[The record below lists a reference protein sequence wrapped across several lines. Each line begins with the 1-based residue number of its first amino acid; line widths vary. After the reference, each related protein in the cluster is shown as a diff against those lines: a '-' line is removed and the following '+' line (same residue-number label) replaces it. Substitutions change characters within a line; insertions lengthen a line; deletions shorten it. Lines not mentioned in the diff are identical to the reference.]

1 MEPAD
6 GFWGHSYCPI
16 GTKVMSP
23 WANPGARYYTFGYP
37 PSRNLTFHWGNSRLE
52 KYMLYSKL
60 ATAVRRLDV
69 LLLISAFALRS
80 LTFAD
85 EAKKEVHSQ
94 ADLPRLS
101 YPFKGSISTLLKADD
116 STFDSA
122 TSKAA
127 ADIDSILDDYD
138 IQDNATLIGILSAKL
153 AVQELKGD
161 AEGGLQTIAKLRE
174 LQSKPDLKL
183 TVGLFDEA
191 VFKAQESVPSKHGDE
206 YEKKVE
212 SNYQEAVNALPWD
225 TVQDVVKSARS
236 MSGLVSEQLILGR
249 AQNDL
254 QPEID
259 RTGAISRDSMYEA
272 FQMRSELR
280 KLPLKSARVNVLKA
294 YVAAHETQKPD
305 IWAARDVTLSSS
317 DHLQKVLVGVWD
329 TGVDTTIYEGNL
341 YTYANAGPFPAQG
354 LAFTDD
360 GYPSNSA
367 LYPLTPEQKR
377 QYPEMSENMEAWSDL
392 QAGIETPVTEAFKER
407 LAKMA
412 PDDVKTFFERQSFF
426 EGVVHGSHVAGIALR
441 GNPAARL
448 VVFRFNDNLDRELHF
463 PPSTEWA
470 HRMAA
475 NFKLI
480 AEFCAQHKVR
490 VVNLSWGDQPSEF
503 EAWLS
508 RTKANQS
515 ADERKQEALALFAI
529 WKQAIVD
536 AFEAAPGTLFVTA
549 AGNADSDAGFL
560 EDVPSS
566 LELPNL
572 ITVGA
577 TNQAGDATT
586 FTSYGKTVA
595 VYASGYHVESF
606 IPGGRKVRFSGTSMA
621 APQVTNLAGK
631 LFAVDPALTP
641 EKAKELILEGATPS
655 DDGKRKLIDE
665 KRTLELVKDK
675 KTTAKTGAEVKG
687 TGGS

>member
-1 MEPAD
+1 
-6 GFWGHSYCPI
+6 
-16 GTKVMSP
+16 
-23 WANPGARYYTFGYP
+23 
-37 PSRNLTFHWGNSRLE
+37 
-52 KYMLYSKL
+52 MLYSKL
-60 ATAVRRLDV
+60 ATTLRRLEV
-69 LLLISAFALRS
+69 LLLMSAFSLPS

-85 EAKKEVHSQ
+85 QAKKEVHSQ

-101 YPFKGSISTLLKADD
+101 YPFKGSISALLQADD

-127 ADIDSILDDYD
+127 ADIDSLLTEYD
-138 IQDNATLIGILSAKL
+138 IQDQASLIEILSAKL
-153 AVQELKGD
+153 SVQELKGD
-161 AEGGLQTIAKLRE
+161 AAGGLETIAKLRE

-183 TVGLFDEA
+183 TIGLFDEA
-191 VFKAQESVPSKHGDE
+191 ILKAQQSVPSKQGDE

-212 SNYQEAVNALPWD
+212 ANYQEAVNALPWD
-225 TVQDVVKSARS
+225 SVQDAIKSARS

-259 RTGAISRDSMYEA
+259 QSGAISRESMYEA
-272 FQMRSELR
+272 FRLRSELLT
-280 KLPLKSARVNVLKA
+280 KLPLKSVRVDVLKT
-294 YVAAHETQKPD
+294 YVAAHDTEKPD
-305 IWAARDVTLSSS
+305 IWAARDVKLASS
-317 DHLQKVLVGVWD
+317 DSLSKVLVGVWD
-329 TGVDTTIYEGNL
+329 DGVDTTIYPGNT
-341 YTYANAGPFPAQG
+341 YTYANPGPYPAQG

-367 LYPLTPEQKR
+367 LCPLTAERKK
-377 QYPEMSENMEAWSDL
+377 QYPEVSDSMEALSDL
-392 QAGIETPVTEAFKER
+392 QAGIETPVTDAFKER
-407 LAKMA
+407 LAKMSS
-412 PDDVKTFFERQSFF
+412 DDVKALFERDSFF
-426 EGVVHGSHVAGIALR
+426 GGVVVHGTHVAGIALR

-448 VVFRFNDNLDRELHF
+448 VVFRFNDNLSRELHF
-463 PPSTEWA
+463 PPTTEYA

-480 AEFCAQHKVR
+480 GEFCAQHKVR

-503 EAWLS
+503 EEWLS

-515 ADERKQEALALFAI
+515 PDERKQEALALYAI
-529 WKQAIVD
+529 WKQAIID
-536 AFEAAPGTLFVTA
+536 AMQAAPGTLFVTA
-549 AGNADSDAGFL
+549 AGNSDSDAGFL
-560 EDVPSS
+560 EDVPAS

-577 TNQAGDATT
+577 TNQAGDATS
-586 FTSYGKTVA
+586 FTSYGKTVV

-631 LFAVDPALTP
+631 LFAIDPALTP
-641 EKAKELILEGATPS
+641 EKAKELILAGATPS

-665 KRTLELVKDK
+665 KRTLELVKEK
-675 KTTAKTGAEVKG
+675 KTTAKSGGEAKG
-687 TGGS
+687 NGGS

>member
-1 MEPAD
+1 ML
-6 GFWGHSYCPI
+6 HSKFA
-16 GTKVMSP
+16 TVL
-23 WANPGARYYTFGYP
+23 R
-37 PSRNLTFHWGNSRLE
+37 RLE
-52 KYMLYSKL
+52 
-60 ATAVRRLDV
+60 A
-69 LLLISAFALRS
+69 LLFVSVFS
-80 LTFAD
+80 LPSLSIAD
-85 EAKKEVHSQ
+85 QARKEVHSQ

-101 YPFKGSISTLLKADD
+101 YPFKGSISTLLQADE

-127 ADIDSILDDYD
+127 ADIDSILADYD

-161 AEGGLQTIAKLRE
+161 AAGGLETIAKLRE

-191 VFKAQESVPSKHGDE
+191 VLKAQQSVPSKQGDE

-212 SNYQEAVNALPWD
+212 SNYQEAVSALPWD

-259 RTGAISRDSMYEA
+259 RSGAISRDSMYETL
-272 FQMRSELR
+272 ELR
-280 KLPLKSARVNVLKA
+280 AELQKLPLKSVRVNVLKS

-305 IWAARDVTLSSS
+305 IWASRDVVLSSS
-317 DHLQKVLVGVWD
+317 DHLHKVLVGVWD
-329 TGVDTTIYEGNL
+329 TGVDTTLYQGNT
-341 YTYANAGPFPAQG
+341 YTYANPGPYPGQG

-360 GYPSNSA
+360 GHPSNSA
-367 LYPLTPEQKR
+367 LYPLTPEQKE
-377 QYPEMSENMEAWSDL
+377 QYPETSDNMEARSDL
-392 QAGIETPVTEAFKER
+392 RAGIETPVTDAFKER
-407 LAKMA
+407 LAKMS
-412 PDDVKTFFERQSFF
+412 PDDVKTLFERESFF
-426 EGVVHGSHVAGIALR
+426 GGFVHGTHVAGIALR

-448 VVFRFNDNLDRELHF
+448 VVFRFNDNLSRELHF

-470 HRMAA
+470 QRMAA

-480 AEFCAQHKVR
+480 GRFCAEHKVR

-503 EAWLS
+503 EEWLS
-508 RTKANQS
+508 RTKANQTP
-515 ADERKQEALALFAI
+515 DERKQEALALFAI
-529 WKQAIVD
+529 WKQAIID
-536 AFEAAPGTLFVTA
+536 AMQAAPGTLFVTA
-549 AGNADSDAGFL
+549 AGNSDSDAGFL

-566 LELPNL
+566 LQLPNL

-577 TNQAGDATT
+577 TNQAGDATS
-586 FTSYGKTVA
+586 FTSYGKTVV

-606 IPGGRKVRFSGTSMA
+606 IPGGKRVRFSGTSMA

-665 KRTLELVKDK
+665 KRTLELVKEK
-675 KTTAKTGAEVKG
+675 NTTAKTGGEAKG
-687 TGGS
+687 DGGS

>member
-1 MEPAD
+1 
-6 GFWGHSYCPI
+6 
-16 GTKVMSP
+16 
-23 WANPGARYYTFGYP
+23 
-37 PSRNLTFHWGNSRLE
+37 
-52 KYMLYSKL
+52 MLYSKL
-60 ATAVRRLDV
+60 ATALRRGEV
-69 LLLISAFALRS
+69 LLLISAFALPS

-94 ADLPRLS
+94 ADLPRVS
-101 YPFKGSISTLLKADD
+101 YPFKGSITTLLKADD
-116 STFDSA
+116 ATFDSA

-127 ADIDSILDDYD
+127 ADIDSIFGQYD

-161 AEGGLQTIAKLRE
+161 AAGGLETIAKLRE

-183 TVGLFDEA
+183 TFGLFDEA
-191 VFKAQESVPSKHGDE
+191 VLKAQQSVPSKQGDE

-212 SNYQEAVNALPWD
+212 STYQEAVNALPWD

-236 MSGLVSEQLILGR
+236 MSGLASEQFILGR
-249 AQNDL
+249 AKNDL

-272 FQMRSELR
+272 FELRSELR
-280 KLPLKSARVNVLKA
+280 KLPLKSVRVNVLKA

-305 IWAARDVTLSSS
+305 IWAARDVALSSS

-329 TGVDTTIYEGNL
+329 TGVDTTIYQGNT
-341 YTYANAGPFPAQG
+341 YTSANPGPFPGEG

-360 GYPSNSA
+360 GHPSNSA
-367 LYPLTPEQKR
+367 LYPLTPEQKK
-377 QYPEMSENMEAWSDL
+377 QYPEMSENMEARSDL
-392 QAGIETPVTEAFKER
+392 QAGIETPVTDAFKER
-407 LAKMA
+407 LSKMS
-412 PDDVKTFFERQSFF
+412 PDDVKTLFEGVSFF
-426 EGVVHGSHVAGIALR
+426 GGVVHGTHVAGIALR

-448 VVFRFNDNLDRELHF
+448 VVFRFNDNLSRELHF

-480 AEFCAQHKVR
+480 GQFCAEHKVR
-490 VVNLSWGDQPSEF
+490 VVNMSWGDQPSEF
-503 EAWLS
+503 EEWLS

-515 ADERKQEALALFAI
+515 ADERKQEALALFGI
-529 WKQAIVD
+529 WKQAIID
-536 AFEAAPGTLFVTA
+536 ALQTAPGTLFVTA
-549 AGNADSDAGFL
+549 AGNSDSDSGFL
-560 EDVPSS
+560 KDVPSS

-577 TNQAGDATT
+577 TNQAGDATS
-586 FTSYGKTVA
+586 FTSYGKTVV

-606 IPGGRKVRFSGTSMA
+606 IPGGKKVRFSGTSMA

-665 KRTLELVKDK
+665 KRTLELVKEK
-675 KTTAKTGAEVKG
+675 KTTAKTDGEVKG
-687 TGGS
+687 NGGS

>member
-1 MEPAD
+1 
-6 GFWGHSYCPI
+6 
-16 GTKVMSP
+16 
-23 WANPGARYYTFGYP
+23 
-37 PSRNLTFHWGNSRLE
+37 
-52 KYMLYSKL
+52 MLYSKF
-60 ATAVRRLDV
+60 ATALRRLEV
-69 LLLISAFALRS
+69 LLVFSALSLPSLI
-80 LTFAD
+80 FAD
-85 EAKKEVHSQ
+85 QAKKEVHSQ

-101 YPFKGSISTLLKADD
+101 YPFKGPISTLLQADD

-127 ADIDSILDDYD
+127 ADIDSILGDYD

-161 AEGGLQTIAKLRE
+161 AAGGLQTIDKLRE

-191 VFKAQESVPSKHGDE
+191 ILKAQQSVPSKQGHE

-236 MSGLVSEQLILGR
+236 MSRVVSEQLILGR

-259 RTGAISRDSMYEA
+259 RSGAISRDSMYEA
-272 FQMRSELR
+272 FELR
-280 KLPLKSARVNVLKA
+280 VELKKLPLKSARVNVLKS
-294 YVAAHETQKPD
+294 YVATHETQKPD
-305 IWAARDVTLSSS
+305 IWASRDVALSGS

-329 TGVDTTIYEGNL
+329 NGVDTTLYQGNT
-341 YTYANAGPFPAQG
+341 YTYANPGPYPAQG

-360 GYPSNSA
+360 GHPSNSA
-367 LYPLTPEQKR
+367 LYPLTPEQKK
-377 QYPEMSENMEAWSDL
+377 QYPEMSDSMEALSDL
-392 QAGIETPVTEAFKER
+392 QAGIETPVTDAFKER
-407 LAKMA
+407 LSKMSS
-412 PDDVKTFFERQSFF
+412 DDVKTLLERKSFF
-426 EGVVHGSHVAGIALR
+426 GGFAHGTHVAGIALR

-448 VVFRFNDNLDRELHF
+448 VVFRFNDNLGRELHF

-470 HRMAA
+470 QRMAA

-480 AEFCAQHKVR
+480 GLFCAEHKVR

-503 EAWLS
+503 EEWLS
-508 RTKANQS
+508 RTKANQTP
-515 ADERKQEALALFAI
+515 DERKQEALALFAI
-529 WKQAIVD
+529 WKQAIID
-536 AFEAAPGTLFVTA
+536 ALQAAPGTLFVTA
-549 AGNADSDAGFL
+549 AGNSDSDAGFL

-577 TNQAGDATT
+577 TNQAGDATS
-586 FTSYGKTVA
+586 FTSYGETVV
-595 VYASGYHVESF
+595 VYARGYHVESF
-606 IPGGRKVRFSGTSMA
+606 IPGGKKVRFSGTSMA

-631 LFAVDPALTP
+631 LFAVDPGLTP
-641 EKAKELILEGATPS
+641 EKVKELILEGATPS

-665 KRTLELVKDK
+665 KRTLELVKEK
-675 KTTAKTGAEVKG
+675 KTTAKTDEEAKG
-687 TGGS
+687 DGGS